1 MNVKL
6 ENWNEFWSN
15 LEGVFCISA
24 LFIIIIIIIINSI
37 ILDFQEAHKLLQPAD
52 KTLKAMAIEFA
63 EYQVNF
69 K

>member
-6 ENWNEFWSN
+6 EDWSEFWSN
-15 LEGVFCISA
+15 LEGVFCISVIY
-24 LFIIIIIIIINSI
+24 LFIIIINSI
-37 ILDFQEAHKLLQPAD
+37 VLDFQEAHKLLQPAD
-52 KTLKAMAIEFA
+52 ETLKAMAIEFA